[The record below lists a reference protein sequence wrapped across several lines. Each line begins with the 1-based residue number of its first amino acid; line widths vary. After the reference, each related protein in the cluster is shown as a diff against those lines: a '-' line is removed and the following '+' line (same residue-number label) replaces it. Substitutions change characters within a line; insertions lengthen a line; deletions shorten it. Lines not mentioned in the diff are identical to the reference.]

1 MCEEELSSTLKRVSE
16 EDLVT
21 NLQRDLASFFEQK
34 YGRLTFQFHSLVPQ
48 EQSKGGL
55 ENSSPHSI
63 YSHLCFTRVSG
74 PTAPKTLSLSQVQV
88 LRKQPSHMPGNATFT
103 SRA

>member
-34 YGRLTFQFHSLVPQ
+34 YGPLTFQFHSLVPQ
-48 EQSKGGL
+48 EHDMARIDLTLNG
-55 ENSSPHSI
+55 ENKFMRRYVGSAG
-63 YSHLCFTRVSG
+63 YMDGHLTMQR
-74 PTAPKTLSLSQVQV
+74 V
-88 LRKQPSHMPGNATFT
+88 LRLY
-103 SRA
+103 